1 MSDSSTGGRGDRRN
15 GLTIQKLVT
24 EHHQL
29 LYRYAFRMIG
39 NESDAED
46 LTQQTYLIAQN
57 KLDQLRQPAAAR
69 AWLCRI
75 LRTTFLKSCRKRRPW
90 SAVDLDMDMNAVV
103 GQWPN
108 TSPLDQ
114 ERLKLALDELPEMFK
129 LVLLMFYFE
138 DRTYQEIAD
147 ELEVPLGT
155 IMSRLSRAKAHL
167 RKRLDPVETTQA

>member
-1 MSDSSTGGRGDRRN
+1 MSDSSTAGRGARRN
-15 GLTIQKLVT
+15 GLTIQQLVT

-75 LRTTFLKSCRKRRPW
+75 LRTTFLKSRRKRRPW
-90 SAVDLDMDMNAVV
+90 TAVDLDMDMNAVV

-108 TSPLDQ
+108 
-114 ERLKLALDELPEMFK
+114 
-129 LVLLMFYFE
+129 
-138 DRTYQEIAD
+138 
-147 ELEVPLGT
+147 
-155 IMSRLSRAKAHL
+155 
-167 RKRLDPVETTQA
+167 RKPWNDIP

>member
-1 MSDSSTGGRGDRRN
+1 MSDSSTAGRGARRN
-15 GLTIQKLVT
+15 RLTIQQLVT
-24 EHHQL
+24 EHHQV
-29 LYRYAFRMIG
+29 LYRYAFRMTG

-57 KLDQLRQPAAAR
+57 KLNQLRQPGAAR
-69 AWLCRI
+69 SWLFRI

-90 SAVDLDMDMNAVV
+90 TAVDLDMDMNAVV
-103 GQWPN
+103 GQWPH

-114 ERLKLALDELPEMFK
+114 ERLQMALDELPEMFK

-138 DRTYQEIAD
+138 DRSYQEIAD

-167 RKRLDPVETTQA
+167 RKRLGPVETTKA